1 MEKNESGDE
10 VSEMVNQAEGI
21 GFVNRRLTVTSLK
34 LIAILAM
41 FIDHFA
47 AIVLT
52 SLQSVYGQSL
62 ESFFWFQLVIILI
75 RLIGRIA
82 FPIFAYL
89 IVNGFY
95 HTSNKKKY
103 FLRLALFAVISE
115 PFFDFGISGSFV
127 DMSHQNVFFTLGL
140 GLLAIWGYDH
150 ISRDESKNFI
160 PGLFIV
166 ALGFLAQMMQTDY
179 GFYGIMT
186 IFVMYLFFDNFK
198 RLSLMLIILN
208 VLLYGGQLSVI
219 TSLMSD
225 HLGNGYEVGLQ
236 VIYFLMCNAQLFSL
250 FSLIFLK
257 DYNGQKG
264 RPFNKY
270 MFYVFYPV
278 HLFLLGLLVLG
289 LQTFIY

>member
-62 ESFFWFQLVIILI
+62 ESFFWFQLVIILM

-115 PFFDFGISGSFV
+115 PFFYFGI
-127 DMSHQNVFFTLGL
+127 
-140 GLLAIWGYDH
+140 
-150 ISRDESKNFI
+150 
-160 PGLFIV
+160 
-166 ALGFLAQMMQTDY
+166 
-179 GFYGIMT
+179 
-186 IFVMYLFFDNFK
+186 
-198 RLSLMLIILN
+198 
-208 VLLYGGQLSVI
+208 
-219 TSLMSD
+219 
-225 HLGNGYEVGLQ
+225 
-236 VIYFLMCNAQLFSL
+236 
-250 FSLIFLK
+250 
-257 DYNGQKG
+257 
-264 RPFNKY
+264 
-270 MFYVFYPV
+270 
-278 HLFLLGLLVLG
+278 
-289 LQTFIY
+289 